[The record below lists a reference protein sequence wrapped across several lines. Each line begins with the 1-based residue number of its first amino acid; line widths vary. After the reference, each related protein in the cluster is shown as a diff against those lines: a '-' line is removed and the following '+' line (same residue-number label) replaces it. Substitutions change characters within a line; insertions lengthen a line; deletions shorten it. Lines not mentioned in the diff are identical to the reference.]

1 MELQIVAPR
10 RSVAKHL
17 TDIWK
22 YRQLLR
28 QLIRRELTV
37 RYQKSV
43 LGLAWSLAN
52 PLLLL
57 IIYTIVFKLLDASFE
72 SFGIWILSGL
82 LLWNFFGSALATA
95 TQAITGNAYLIGKVN
110 FPREILPLA
119 SVGATFVHF
128 LLSGGLLLTILSV
141 TRFHVDWAYLWLSV
155 PAIITCVVLV
165 CALAIL
171 LSAANVYVRDTTHL
185 LDLALLTGFWLTP
198 IIYPFQLVT
207 GKLEANGLYGYL
219 HLLNPMTPLVTAMQ
233 RGIYGSSDGLKPS
246 KIKGAAPVVTKLL
259 PDLSSMWYLRNIAVV
274 FIFAICLLIVAI
286 KAFDRAEANFAEV
299 M

>member
-10 RSVAKHL
+10 RSVVKHL

-28 QLIRRELTV
+28 QLVRRELTV

-57 IIYTIVFKLLDASFE
+57 IIYTIVFKLLGQSFD

-82 LLWNFFGSALATA
+82 LLWNFFGSALATS
-95 TQAITGNAYLIGKVN
+95 TQSITGNAYLIGKVN

-128 LLSGGLLLTILSV
+128 LLSSGLLLTILVV
-141 TRFHVDWAYLWLSV
+141 TRFHVAWGYLWLSV
-155 PAIITCVVLV
+155 PAVITCIVLV

-185 LDLALLTGFWLTP
+185 LDLAILTGFWLTP
-198 IIYPFQLVT
+198 IVYPFDLVT
-207 GKLEANGLYGYL
+207 QRLEDNGWYGYL

-233 RGIYGSSDGLKPS
+233 RGIYGTPTGLRPS
-246 KIKGAAPVVTKLL
+246 LIKGEKPTVVTLL
-259 PDLSSMWYLRNIAVV
+259 PDLSSMWYLRNIGFVFVFAV
-274 FIFAICLLIVAI
+274 CLLIIAI
-286 KAFDRAEANFAEV
+286 KVFDRAEANFAEV